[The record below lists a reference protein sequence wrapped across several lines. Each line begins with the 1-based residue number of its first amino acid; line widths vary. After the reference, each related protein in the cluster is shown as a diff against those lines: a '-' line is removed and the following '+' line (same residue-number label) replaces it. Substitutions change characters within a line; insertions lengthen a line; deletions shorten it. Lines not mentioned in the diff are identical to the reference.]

1 MNQEI
6 KVASAHQEINLKNRS
21 ELEIKGINKI
31 ESLNE
36 SEFVISTNLGV
47 LIVTGEDLEMKHL
60 DIEKGNIWIK
70 GHINS
75 LIYKDGEIKK
85 EKKQG
90 FLTKLFK

>member
-6 KVASAHQEINLKNRS
+6 KLDSKIQEINLKNR
-21 ELEIKGINKI
+21 ENLEIKGINKI

-36 SEFVISTNLGV
+36 YEFVISTNLG
-47 LIVTGEDLEMKHL
+47 LLTITGTELEMKHL

-70 GHINS
+70 GHIDT
-75 LIYKDGEIKK
+75 LVYKDGEIKK

-90 FLTKLFK
+90 FFSKLFK

>member
-6 KVASAHQEINLKNRS
+6 KIGTTNQEIIIKNRK

-36 SEFVISTNLGV
+36 YEFVIDTNLGI
-47 LIVTGEDLEMKHL
+47 LIVKGDELEMKHL
-60 DIEKGNIWIK
+60 DIEKGNLWIV
-70 GHINS
+70 GHIDS
-75 LIYKDGEIKK
+75 LIYKDSTTKK

>member
-6 KVASAHQEINLKNRS
+6 KVGTTNQEIIIKNRK

-36 SEFVISTNLGV
+36 YEFVIDTNQGV
-47 LIVTGEDLEMKHL
+47 LIVKGEELEMKHL
-60 DIEKGNIWIK
+60 DMEKGNLWIN
-70 GHINS
+70 GHIDS
-75 LIYKDGEIKK
+75 LIYKDSTAKK